1 MSLPIISIV
10 MIAHNEELNIERSIK
25 SIQNQT
31 FKDWELIIINDG
43 SFDKTA
49 EIIKNYSFKDK
60 RIILIT
66 NNKKIGRP
74 KCSNLGI
81 KYSRAK
87 LIARLDAD
95 DISLPDRLEKQYK
108 FLLKNPN
115 IDVLGAGAHIYDD
128 EHNFIKTVL
137 MPEDHNSLKNLNFL
151 KTPFFHSSVMIRKR
165 FFDKVGNYNRD
176 FLRSSDK
183 ELWLRGLKY
192 GSVYSNLSEPLIEF
206 TQNNAT
212 ETKMQKIILS
222 CKSLVKLKNIYKPK
236 FGNILVIIYFFI
248 SVLNYIRKS

>member
-1 MSLPIISIV
+1 MSLPVISVV

-49 EIIKNYSFKDK
+49 EIITNYSLKDK
-60 RIILIT
+60 RIFLI
-66 NNKKIGRP
+66 NNKKKIGRP
-74 KCSNLGI
+74 KCSNIGI
-81 KYSRAK
+81 QYSRAK

-95 DISLPDRLEKQYK
+95 DISLPERLEKQYK
-108 FLLKNPN
+108 FLLKNHN
-115 IDVLGAGAHIYDD
+115 IDVLGSGAHIYDKD
-128 EHNFIKTVL
+128 HNFIKTVL

-165 FFDKVGNYNRD
+165 FFDKVGNYDKN

-206 TQNNAT
+206 IQNNYT

-222 CKSLVKLKNIYKPK
+222 CKSLIKLKNIYKPK
-236 FGNILVIIYFFI
+236 FGNILIIIYFFI
-248 SVLNYIRKS
+248 LISRYIRKN

>member
-43 SFDKTA
+43 SFDKTT
-49 EIIKNYSFKDK
+49 EIIKDYSLKDK
-60 RIILIT
+60 RIISIT

-74 KCSNLGI
+74 KSSNLGI

-115 IDVLGAGAHIYDD
+115 IDVLGTGAHIYDD

-165 FFDKVGNYNRD
+165 FFDKVCNYNTD
-176 FLRSSDK
+176 FLRSQDK

-206 TQNNAT
+206 TQNNST
-212 ETKMQKIILS
+212 ETKFQKIIQS
-222 CKSLVKLKNIYKPK
+222 CKSFIKLKNIYRPK

-248 SVLNYIRKS
+248 SVLNYIRKK